1 MTEFCEIPLEEQHVL
16 HKKPTGNVV
25 YRNSS
30 YKCSNDIKITNL
42 RKFRLAPAWKYFAV
56 RNKLA
61 NGYIHVG
68 SSEYLDAI
76 VAFVS
81 D

>member
-1 MTEFCEIPLEEQHVL
+1 M
-16 HKKPTGNVV
+16 HKKPTGNIVTEIV
-25 YRNSS
+25 QML
-30 YKCSNDIKITNL
+30 KTTTNL
-42 RKFRLAPAWKYFAV
+42 RKFRLAPAWNYFAV
-56 RNKLA
+56 RNKPYSVVI
-61 NGYIHVG
+61 GYIHVG